1 MGTSCNDVCDVVI
14 EQLEK
19 LGYTFADDE
28 GAHDEIL
35 EALAQCRLE
44 RIPALPNLVE
54 MGIIWQDSVG
64 DYYALTADTPEG
76 MEGDG
81 QEILM
86 GEQGKEAELEE
97 WLRDHPIET
106 WTHQNRWPEGEP

>member
-1 MGTSCNDVCDVVI
+1 MGNSCNDVCDVVVA
-14 EQLEK
+14 QLEK

-44 RIPALPNLVE
+44 RIPALPQLLEAGV
-54 MGIIWQDSVG
+54 IWKDGVG
-64 DYYALTADTPEG
+64 DYYALDAVAPEG
-76 MEGDG
+76 E
-81 QEILM
+81 EVEFLM
-86 GEQGKEAELEE
+86 GEPGKEAELEE

-106 WTHQNRWPEGEP
+106 WTRANRWPEGEP